1 MQKYSTQVPVSLD
14 VDASVLEDGRVVAP
28 AGLGQVDGLVAREPL
43 GQEGGPDPEGA
54 GAGDALGGHVAAV
67 GDNVVAW
74 NERGF
79 FGAFFLK
86 FCGLEFFFKEVV
98 NMERFST

>member
-14 VDASVLEDGRVVAP
+14 VDARVLEDGGVVSP

-67 GDNVVAW
+67 GHHVVAW
-74 NERGF
+74 NGRR
-79 FGAFFLK
+79 AFN
-86 FCGLEFFFKEVV
+86 VY
-98 NMERFST
+98 